1 MNPFKTHGAVS
12 WHELLVADPHRA
24 RDFYGNVLGWQFQ
37 EMPMPDGS
45 PYHVAQAGAL
55 AAGGIMKRPSDDI
68 PPCWTFYVTADD
80 VRDLVGRHDLNVVVP
95 VEESPAG
102 PFCGFFDP
110 QGAYVSAIEYN
121 EEAGTGAV
129 TDFRDAFRT
138 HGLFSWFEL
147 LTADPAAAADF
158 YGSLF
163 GWSATEREIPGGTY
177 QILQIG
183 EIGFGG
189 IAKSPD
195 ARDPVPLER
204 LCDGVR
210 HREDA
215 RGGAGARCDRPGPDH
230 GDPRSRAHDADRG
243 SRRCLGQVHRVP
255 AHGRVAVMWPAIGPM
270 AQRRSKR
277 GPGRQLA

>member
-1 MNPFKTHGAVS
+1 MNPFKTHGAIS
-12 WHELLVADPHRA
+12 WHELLVADPYRA
-24 RDFYGNVLGWQFQ
+24 RDFYGHVLGWQFQ

-45 PYHVAQAGAL
+45 PYLVVQAGAL

-163 GWSATEREIPGGTY
+163 GWSATERDIPGGTY
-177 QILQIG
+177 HILQIG
-183 EIGFGG
+183 KIGFGG

-195 ARDPVPLER
+195 AAIPSHWSGYVTVSDVEKTL
-204 LCDGVR
+204 
-210 HREDA
+210 A
-215 RGGAGARCDRPGPDH
+215 AA
-230 GDPRSRAHDADRG
+230 
-243 SRRCLGQVHRVP
+243 Q
-255 AHGRVAVMWPAIGPM
+255 AHGATVQVPIMEIPEVGRMTQIADPEGASVKFIEYLPM
-270 AQRRSKR
+270 D
-277 GPGRQLA
+277 G